1 MSTAETAPGKRVLA
15 KERSSSLVR
24 AQNSGAR
31 QPVHMNA
38 STDSSTLNL
47 IQMVYACLYHGSYR
61 ATGFPATKEGISMLW
76 FLQLPN
82 MVGRGPLLGH
92 TLKALGLAHLG
103 KSNGDRHTL
112 HQARLA
118 YGEAVKAL

>member
-1 MSTAETAPGKRVLA
+1 MLA

-24 AQNSGAR
+24 AQKSGAR

-38 STDSSTLNL
+38 STDTSTLNL
-47 IQMVYACLYHGSYR
+47 IQVVYAFLYYGSYR
-61 ATGFPATKEGISMLW
+61 ATSFPATKEDISMLW

-82 MVGRGPLLGH
+82 MVSRGPLLDH

-103 KSNGDRHTL
+103 KSNGDCHTI